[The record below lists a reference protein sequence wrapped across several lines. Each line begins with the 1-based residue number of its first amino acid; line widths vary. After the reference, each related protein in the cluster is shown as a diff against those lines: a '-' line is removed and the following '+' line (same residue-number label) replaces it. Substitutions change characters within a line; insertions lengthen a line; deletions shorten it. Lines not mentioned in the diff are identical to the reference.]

1 MSLFLCLSGNSLGN
15 IVEKVLP
22 KVGGSKKDKKRG
34 GGATF
39 GKYLKKGVQTFCTLC
54 F

>member
-22 KVGGSKKDKKRG
+22 KVRDSKKGKKRDG
-34 GGATF
+34 GG
-39 GKYLKKGVQTFCTLC
+39 GGNIG
-54 F
+54 

>member
-22 KVGGSKKDKKRG
+22 KVRDSKKEKKKG
-34 GGATF
+34 GGGRGQHRVT
-39 GKYLKKGVQTFCTLC
+39 KK
-54 F
+54 

>member
-22 KVGGSKKDKKRG
+22 KVGGSKKDKKG
-34 GGATF
+34 GQHLGST
-39 GKYLKKGVQTFCTLC
+39 
-54 F
+54 

>member
-22 KVGGSKKDKKRG
+22 KVRDSKKEKKKG
-34 GGATF
+34 GG
-39 GKYLKKGVQTFCTLC
+39 GGRGQHRVPKK
-54 F
+54 